1 MDFAHVVERKK
12 YMNLLDLHTHT
23 VASNHAYSTLIEN
36 IFAAKAKGLK
46 YLGVSDHAPKMPD
59 APHIFYFSNLRVIPP
74 IIEGIRILKG
84 AELNILNYNGDI
96 DLDERTLEGL
106 DYAIASLHIPCYKNL
121 GIEGNTQAL
130 INAMKH
136 PKVKIIGHPDDS
148 RYPLDYKRV
157 AEAAKANQVLLEV
170 NNSSLLPTSSREGG
184 RECYLELLPYCIK
197 YQVPIIIGS
206 DAHFIDK
213 IGAYENALALLEE
226 VQFPKELI
234 VNFNEDL
241 FTKYLSL

>member
-96 DLDERTLEGL
+96 DLVERTL
-106 DYAIASLHIPCYKNL
+106 
-121 GIEGNTQAL
+121 
-130 INAMKH
+130 
-136 PKVKIIGHPDDS
+136 
-148 RYPLDYKRV
+148 
-157 AEAAKANQVLLEV
+157 
-170 NNSSLLPTSSREGG
+170 
-184 RECYLELLPYCIK
+184 
-197 YQVPIIIGS
+197 
-206 DAHFIDK
+206 
-213 IGAYENALALLEE
+213 
-226 VQFPKELI
+226 
-234 VNFNEDL
+234 
-241 FTKYLSL
+241 